1 MEVDSTLLI
10 TSELTNQRAR
20 KALFTCVVYT
30 KGRTIRK
37 VMGGESKK
45 IHARENVQKEI
56 YARKNPK
63 EKKNHAQDAIGVRI
77 QMTAKSIF
85 VGEIRAYFNT
95 CRTLEVTEVSYL
107 VILLYTVIVVRRK
120 IAVTLG
126 KNTII
131 DFI

>member
-37 VMGGESKK
+37 VMGGKSK
-45 IHARENVQKEI
+45 
-56 YARKNPK
+56 
-63 EKKNHAQDAIGVRI
+63 KKNHAQDAIGVRI

-120 IAVTLG
+120 IAVTLA